1 MNLPKYPALQYR
13 WQIKDTDTGAQLVY
27 FGLRNPPNHTKNI
40 IPLPSE
46 LADSLRLLNGK
57 TASNDLPS
65 SLTGSEIYARL
76 VSEKIVVEADK
87 VHKPSS
93 KEHYRECVRCVT
105 NDYILPGLEFDEN
118 GLCAFCQ
125 CYEQAEKSGRG
136 SLMQEGATDDELL
149 KIAAENTRS
158 RFDVMVLYTGGK
170 DSTYLLW
177 YLAKKLGLRVLVASW
192 NMPYTNDTCREN
204 MRRAMRLLP
213 DTEFIERTMPWN
225 VVRQAMH
232 NQFEY
237 TGLPCLCPMA
247 AHALFYPLAAQEKIP
262 VIMHGVEEV
271 QLAVMNYVMTE
282 IKSGQPQKEQAPD
295 FRANTLNFLRLLTK
309 QPVHAQPYALNADL
323 FRYMPSVKKQLPA
336 VYMPLDDIVAQA
348 ENNPD
353 MSIPELRRL
362 KTNTT
367 YGSWAEVAELIKKEM
382 DWQMPSE
389 QKALLHTSCRIEK
402 VKDYCQFQRFGAAR
416 SVTFPQ
422 SVVELGAGVYFGL
435 ISRQDALMELQET
448 GYYNKPE
455 ILSSLLDD
463 LGIDAD
469 RASGEIP
476 WSLGRC
482 AGCSQQGS

>member
-1 MNLPKYPALQYR
+1 M
-13 WQIKDTDTGAQLVY
+13 
-27 FGLRNPPNHTKNI
+27 
-40 IPLPSE
+40 
-46 LADSLRLLNGK
+46 
-57 TASNDLPS
+57 
-65 SLTGSEIYARL
+65 
-76 VSEKIVVEADK
+76 
-87 VHKPSS
+87 
-93 KEHYRECVRCVT
+93 
-105 NDYILPGLEFDEN
+105 
-118 GLCAFCQ
+118 
-125 CYEQAEKSGRG
+125 
-136 SLMQEGATDDELL
+136 
-149 KIAAENTRS
+149 
-158 RFDVMVLYTGGK
+158 
-170 DSTYLLW
+170 
-177 YLAKKLGLRVLVASW
+177 
-192 NMPYTNDTCREN
+192 
-204 MRRAMRLLP
+204 
-213 DTEFIERTMPWN
+213 
-225 VVRQAMH
+225 
-232 NQFEY
+232 
-237 TGLPCLCPMA
+237 
-247 AHALFYPLAAQEKIP
+247 
-262 VIMHGVEEV
+262 IMHGVEEV

-282 IKSGQPQKEQAPD
+282 IKSGQPQKEQTPD

-362 KTNTT
+362 KTNTA
-367 YGSWAEVAELIKKEM
+367 YGSWAEVAELMKKEM
-382 DWQMPSE
+382 DWQMPPE

-469 RASGEIP
+469 QASGEIP